1 MKKPT
6 KPVKP
11 IQPQQYSIQRTEEI
25 GFYPYVE
32 ENTKK
37 LVLLNEEDVPDYWE
51 RPGYGVIADFQNKY
65 SDNFHMTFETLKV
78 FESLLPCDSKDVEIN
93 SYERSE
99 DDHRF
104 VFIWTKHLTDEEY
117 NENIKEQSA
126 AVAKHKEALE
136 QYNKDMKQYA
146 IDVQKWK
153 AEEAK
158 AKIEK
163 LEKEL

>member
-11 IQPQQYSIQRTEEI
+11 FKQPEYRIQRAEEI
-25 GFYPYVE
+25 NFYPYVDRSD
-32 ENTKK
+32 KK
-37 LVLLNEEDVPDYWE
+37 LVLLHEKDVPDYWE
-51 RPGYGVIADFQNKY
+51 RPGYDVINDFKHKY
-65 SDNFHMTFETLKV
+65 SDDFHMTFETLKA
-78 FESLLPCDSKDVEIN
+78 FEALLPCGFKDVELN

-117 NENIKEQSA
+117 NEKVKEQNASA
-126 AVAKHKEALE
+126 AKYKEALE

-153 AEEAK
+153 AEETK
-158 AKIEK
+158 LKIEK
-163 LEKEL
+163 LENKK